1 MEVIHERVA
10 GLDVHKDSVVACVR
24 IMSGGKAKRECRTF
38 GTTTAELEALRDW
51 ITSWGCTLVAME
63 ATGVYWLPI
72 WKILLGGAFEM
83 NIANARHIKAVPG
96 RKTDMNDAMWIADL
110 AAYGLIRASFV
121 PDEEFHELRT
131 LTRTRK
137 QLVRDQTSHVQ
148 RIQKTLTEANIRL
161 DSVISDIMGVNGRR
175 MIEAMIEGVRD
186 PGKLAALGDRRLK
199 ATRKELHDALHGR
212 LTDHHR
218 FLLKLHLDQHDAL
231 EKTIRV
237 IDAEGERRIARLDK
251 QAKPAETRLSRL
263 IELLVSIP
271 GVSYLSA
278 ITIISE
284 IGSNMSR
291 FPTAGHL
298 IAWAG
303 LCPGQNESAGK
314 RKRSRLRKGAP
325 WLKTMLVQCAWAA
338 KRQKNSYYRA
348 QFYRLQ
354 ARRGPQKSH
363 LRRRRLDSDRHLSHP
378 QGRRSPSRPRHRLLR
393 QAQARGQGQAAR
405 RSNRQARL

>member
-51 ITSWGCTLVAME
+51 ITSWECTLVAME

-148 RIQKTLTEANIRL
+148 RIQKTLTEAN
-161 DSVISDIMGVNGRR
+161 NP
-175 MIEAMIEGVRD
+175 
-186 PGKLAALGDRRLK
+186 PGFGDQR
-199 ATRKELHDALHGR
+199 HHGR
-212 LTDHHR
+212 QR
-218 FLLKLHLDQHDAL
+218 SAHDRGDDRGRSRSRQTGGAGRS
-231 EKTIRV
+231 T
-237 IDAEGERRIARLDK
+237 AEGHTE
-251 QAKPAETRLSRL
+251 
-263 IELLVSIP
+263 
-271 GVSYLSA
+271 
-278 ITIISE
+278 
-284 IGSNMSR
+284 
-291 FPTAGHL
+291 
-298 IAWAG
+298 
-303 LCPGQNESAGK
+303 
-314 RKRSRLRKGAP
+314 GAP
-325 WLKTMLVQCAWAA
+325 
-338 KRQKNSYYRA
+338 
-348 QFYRLQ
+348 
-354 ARRGPQKSH
+354 
-363 LRRRRLDSDRHLSHP
+363 
-378 QGRRSPSRPRHRLLR
+378 
-393 QAQARGQGQAAR
+393 
-405 RSNRQARL
+405 

>member
-1 MEVIHERVA
+1 MPAAFVKEAIMEVIHERVA

-51 ITSWGCTLVAME
+51 ITSWECTLVAME

-175 MIEAMIEGVRD
+175 MIEAIIEGVRD

-212 LTDHHR
+212 LTEHHR

-237 IDAEGERRIARLDK
+237 IDAEVERRIARLDK
-251 QAKPAETRLSRL
+251 QAKPAETPLSRL

-271 GVSYLSA
+271 GSA
-278 ITIISE
+278 T
-284 IGSNMSR
+284 
-291 FPTAGHL
+291 
-298 IAWAG
+298 
-303 LCPGQNESAGK
+303 CP
-314 RKRSRLRKGAP
+314 R
-325 WLKTMLVQCAWAA
+325 
-338 KRQKNSYYRA
+338 
-348 QFYRLQ
+348 
-354 ARRGPQKSH
+354 
-363 LRRRRLDSDRHLSHP
+363 
-378 QGRRSPSRPRHRLLR
+378 
-393 QAQARGQGQAAR
+393 
-405 RSNRQARL
+405 

>member
-51 ITSWGCTLVAME
+51 ITSWECTLVAME

-175 MIEAMIEGVRD
+175 MIEAIIEGVRD

-199 ATRKELHDALHGR
+199 ATRKELHDRAARPPDRSSPLPALTPSGPARCAGEDDPRHRRRGGAADR
-212 LTDHHR
+212 SPGQAERQAARRDPLVPTD
-218 FLLKLHLDQHDAL
+218 
-231 EKTIRV
+231 
-237 IDAEGERRIARLDK
+237 RIAGFDSGGQLLVRDNDHFGDR
-251 QAKPAETRLSRL
+251 QQHEPLSRL
-263 IELLVSIP
+263 
-271 GVSYLSA
+271 
-278 ITIISE
+278 
-284 IGSNMSR
+284 
-291 FPTAGHL
+291 AGHL

-303 LCPGQNESAGK
+303 AV
-314 RKRSRLRKGAP
+314 SRTERE
-325 WLKTMLVQCAWAA
+325 
-338 KRQKNSYYRA
+338 
-348 QFYRLQ
+348 
-354 ARRGPQKSH
+354 
-363 LRRRRLDSDRHLSHP
+363 
-378 QGRRSPSRPRHRLLR
+378 
-393 QAQARGQGQAAR
+393 RGQTGTNAAAACT
-405 RSNRQARL
+405 QGCAPG